1 MPQPH
6 ASRKHSE
13 FSPSGAER
21 WTECPASVR
30 LSRGLPESPDSPAS
44 IMGTHAHELLEA
56 LVRHILLKGPRTLPP
71 SYPNLDREA
80 YASAVNAAKE
90 MIAIHKKRSKNS
102 VMRIEQKVYASQVD
116 PELYGSSD
124 GIIYD
129 PDTREL
135 DVIDFKNGMKFV
147 SPERNLQLIIY
158 ALGAARIY
166 PDFTRAHLWIIQPR
180 LPNFTGAISWT
191 IERGELLNYIDKL
204 KGWVLKAKSPDTEP
218 KEGPWC
224 FFCRAN
230 KARICPAKGSKMFA
244 PIK

>member
-1 MPQPH
+1 MSQGH

-13 FSPSGAER
+13 FAPSGAER

-44 IMGTHAHELLEA
+44 IMGTNAHELLEA
-56 LVRHILLKGPRTLPP
+56 LVRHIILGGPRALPP

-80 YASAVNAAKE
+80 YASAVTAAKE
-90 MIAIHKKRSKNS
+90 IISIRKRRSRQA
-102 VMRIEQKVYASQVD
+102 VLRIEQRVYARQVD
-116 PELYGSSD
+116 AELYGSSD
-124 GIIYD
+124 AIIFD
-129 PDTREL
+129 PATREL

-158 ALGAARIY
+158 ALGAAILY
-166 PDFTRAHLWIIQPR
+166 PDFVRAHLWIIQPR
-180 LPNFTGAISWT
+180 LPNFTGGISWT
-191 IERGELLNYIDKL
+191 IERADLLNYIDT
-204 KGWVLKAKSPDTEP
+204 LKAAIIKARSVDTKP

-224 FFCRAN
+224 FFCRA
-230 KARICPAKGSKMFA
+230 KRKCPAKTTEMFA

>member
-1 MPQPH
+1 MIQGH

-44 IMGTHAHELLEA
+44 KMGTNAHELLEA
-56 LVRHILLKGPRTLPP
+56 IVRHILLGGPRALPP
-71 SYPNLDREA
+71 SYPQLDREA
-80 YASAVNAAKE
+80 YASAVSAAKE
-90 MIAIHKKRSKNS
+90 IIAIYKSRSRKAEL
-102 VMRIEQKVYASQVD
+102 RIEQRVYAWQVD

-129 PDTREL
+129 PETREL

-147 SPERNLQLIIY
+147 SPEGNLQLIIY
-158 ALGAARIY
+158 ALGAAVLY
-166 PDFTRAHLWIIQPR
+166 PDFVAANLWIIQPR
-180 LPNFTGAISWT
+180 LPNFTGGISWT
-191 IERGELLNYIDKL
+191 ISRDDLLNYVDT
-204 KGWVLKAKSPDTEP
+204 LKAAIIKARSNDTKP

-224 FFCRAN
+224 FFCRA
-230 KARICPAKGSKMFA
+230 KRKCPAKTTEMFA